1 MTWELLTVKLNIF
14 TLMFGYFSN
23 DCNDLVAWREYF
35 RLILYISN
43 WLDVSSGVKSIKLT
57 YFHLHLV
64 LVCSIVAFKSECH
77 QDGNKEN
84 VHGTLLFI
92 CYAWIVL
99 TAFDF
104 NAEFWSSNSFIDEI
118 SLLYSVSEFKSCK
131 KLSRTQRVLHNT
143 WNVTFAWCFE

>member
-23 DCNDLVAWREYF
+23 DCNDLVAWRECF

-77 QDGNKEN
+77 RDWKDGNKEN
-84 VHGTLLFI
+84 VHGTFFSSVMLELCWLLLILMQSFEAQI
-92 CYAWIVL
+92 HLSMKFHFCIQYL
-99 TAFDF
+99 
-104 NAEFWSSNSFIDEI
+104 SSNHAKNWAELNEFFII
-118 SLLYSVSEFKSCK
+118 LGM
-131 KLSRTQRVLHNT
+131 
-143 WNVTFAWCFE
+143 